1 MCLQG
6 LSTREIARQLTLERV
21 PTKLDREPKRGR
33 RRALGPG
40 CWSPPMVHHML
51 SYEGYIGRAYW
62 RKRQS
67 ISQTRR
73 RARPPQEW
81 IALTIPAIIDEG
93 SFQAAQAQL
102 QRNRALATRN
112 RKYDYLFGG
121 GRFRCGR
128 CGRGMTGFPL
138 RGVRYYRCNG
148 RNQVMDPEQRCRGS
162 LQADL
167 IEARIWAAVERVL

>member
-1 MCLQG
+1 
-6 LSTREIARQLTLERV
+6 
-21 PTKLDREPKRGR
+21 
-33 RRALGPG
+33 
-40 CWSPPMVHHML
+40 MVHHRL
-51 SYEGYIGRAYW
+51 SHEGYIGRAYW
-62 RKRQS
+62 GKRQS
-67 ISQTRR
+67 ISQTQR
-73 RARPPQEW
+73 RARPQHEW
-81 IALTIPAIIDEG
+81 IALMIPAILDEG
-93 SFQAAQAQL
+93 TFQAAQHQL

-128 CGRGMTGFPL
+128 YGRGMTGFPL

-167 IEARIWAAVERVL
+167 TSRASGPRWSGSSSNRT